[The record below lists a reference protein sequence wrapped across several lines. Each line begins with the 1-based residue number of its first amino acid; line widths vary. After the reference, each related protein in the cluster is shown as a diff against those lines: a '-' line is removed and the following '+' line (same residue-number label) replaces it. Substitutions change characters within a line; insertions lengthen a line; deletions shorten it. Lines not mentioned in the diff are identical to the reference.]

1 MTIEGLKEILNWL
14 KQLFELTRNEP
25 IKAILILVVLIACI
39 FSISWIVEKI
49 FMTFFASIDQR
60 VDYTNKDFKLSNRE
74 DQYRKEKYWAIDFWT
89 WQKNKKDALKQ
100 HFKLGDKL
108 RDGSTIVE
116 IREYTINVQKIFSSG
131 YRSSWYKRE
140 LRIYSKYIS
149 DSSVL
154 CGGDY
159 VAGDKVGR
167 DKIINSGVQIND
179 IQNQFP
185 NEVLEVILKMSEDEK
200 ISQTDRHKIKESLKM
215 IENNLYS
222 KQENNKLI
230 EVLSG
235 YIGICSN
242 AATIINFLMKI
253 FNNR

>member
-1 MTIEGLKEILNWL
+1 MTIEGLKEFLNWL

-39 FSISWIVEKI
+39 FIISWIVEKI
-49 FMTFFASIDQR
+49 FMAFFASIDQR

-74 DQYRKEKYWAIDFWT
+74 DQDRKEKYWAIDFWT
-89 WQKNKKDALKQ
+89 WQKNKRDALEQ

-108 RDGSTIVE
+108 SDGSTIVD
-116 IREYTINVQKIFSSG
+116 IKVYTISVQKIFSNG
-131 YRSSWYKRE
+131 YRSSRYKRE
-140 LRIYSKYIS
+140 LRIYTKYIS
-149 DSSVL
+149 DSPIL
-154 CGGDY
+154 YNGDY

-167 DKIINSGVQIND
+167 DKIINSGLQIND

-185 NEVLEVILKMSEDEK
+185 NEVLEAIIKISEDK
-200 ISQTDRHKIKESLKM
+200 KVSQTDQYEIKESLKM
-215 IENNLYS
+215 IENKLYS

-235 YIGICSN
+235 YTGIFSN
-242 AATIINFLMKI
+242 AATIIDFLMKI

>member
-1 MTIEGLKEILNWL
+1 M
-14 KQLFELTRNEP
+14 
-25 IKAILILVVLIACI
+25 
-39 FSISWIVEKI
+39 
-49 FMTFFASIDQR
+49 
-60 VDYTNKDFKLSNRE
+60 
-74 DQYRKEKYWAIDFWT
+74 
-89 WQKNKKDALKQ
+89 
-100 HFKLGDKL
+100 
-108 RDGSTIVE
+108 
-116 IREYTINVQKIFSSG
+116 
-131 YRSSWYKRE
+131 
-140 LRIYSKYIS
+140 
-149 DSSVL
+149 

-200 ISQTDRHKIKESLKM
+200 ISQSDRHKIKESLKM

-235 YIGICSN
+235 YIGNCSN
-242 AATIINFLMKI
+242 AVTIIDFLMKI

>member
-14 KQLFELTRNEP
+14 KQLSELIRNEP
-25 IKAILILVVLIACI
+25 IKAVVILIVLIACI
-39 FSISWIVEKI
+39 LFILWIVDKI

-60 VDYTNKDFKLSNRE
+60 IDYTNKDFKLSNRE

-89 WQKNKKDALKQ
+89 WQKNKEDALKQ

-108 RDGSTIVE
+108 SDGSTIVD
-116 IREYTINVQKIFSSG
+116 IRVYNVSVQKIFSSG

-140 LRIYSKYIS
+140 LRIYTQYIS

-154 CGGDY
+154 CAGDY

-167 DKIINSGVQIND
+167 DKINNSGVQINN

-185 NEVLEVILKMSEDEK
+185 NEVLEAILKISEDEK
-200 ISQTDRHKIKESLKM
+200 VSQIDRHEIKEYLKM

-222 KQENNKLI
+222 KKENNKLI
-230 EVLSG
+230 EILSG
-235 YIGICSN
+235 YTGIFSN
-242 AATIINFLMKI
+242 AITIINFLTQL

>member
-1 MTIEGLKEILNWL
+1 MTIKGLKEILNWL

-108 RDGSTIVE
+108 RDGSTIVD

-149 DSSVL
+149 DSSGFDSANSKVIATKVL
-154 CGGDY
+154 SE
-159 VAGDKVGR
+159 
-167 DKIINSGVQIND
+167 IIFSS
-179 IQNQFP
+179 P
-185 NEVLEVILKMSEDEK
+185 L
-200 ISQTDRHKIKESLKM
+200 
-215 IENNLYS
+215 
-222 KQENNKLI
+222 NNKLFLFRKYRKI
-230 EVLSG
+230 L
-235 YIGICSN
+235 
-242 AATIINFLMKI
+242 AAILLHPSIKGWSLTIK
-253 FNNR
+253 